1 MADAREIAYDIT
13 RRVNSEGAYLGLML
27 RYGMDGIDLDARDR
41 ALVTELAYGVQR
53 HRGKMDFII
62 AAFSRRPPAE
72 LDPGVLDLLRLCTYQ
87 LTQMR
92 IPQHAAVNESVSLAK
107 RLMGRGAASYVNA
120 VMRGACRGLGGLS
133 WPSRENLSLFLE
145 TVYSHPHWLVDYLL
159 RLLGSEA
166 SEALC
171 AANNAV
177 PALTLRANTPRCVAG
192 DVLEEIVAHGGRA
205 ELSPCLEEA
214 LIGVSLSYDLLLA
227 LLETGR
233 CVVQDESSMLVA
245 YAMDPAPGDIL
256 IDACA
261 APGGKA
267 THLAALGG
275 ASCRVIAVDRN
286 PSRLDAM
293 RKRVRALGLPNIDMR
308 PGDSRFLAECV
319 EEAADAVLVDAPC
332 SGLGT
337 LQRNPE
343 LKWRRLP
350 GDLDGLSGLQLEL
363 LRGGATKVRPGGA
376 MVYSVC
382 TFTVEETTDVVQRF
396 LRACPGFDLTGQI
409 QLWPHIHGV
418 EGMFIARFERV

>member
-53 HRGKMDFII
+53 HRGMMDFII
-62 AAFSRRPPAE
+62 SAFSRRPPAE
-72 LDPGVLDLLRLCTYQ
+72 LDPGVLDLLRLGTYQ

-107 RLMGRGAASYVNA
+107 RLLGRGAASYVNA
-120 VMRGACRGLGGLS
+120 VMRSACRGLDSLL
-133 WPSRENLSLFLE
+133 WPCRENLPVFLE
-145 TVYSHPHWLVDYLL
+145 TVYSHPRWLVDYLL

-166 SEALC
+166 AEALC
-171 AANNAV
+171 TANNTV
-177 PALTLRANTPRCVAG
+177 PALTLRANTPRCGAG
-192 DVLEEIVAHGGRA
+192 DLLDVIVAHDGRA

-214 LIGVSLSYDLLLA
+214 LIGVSLPYDSLIA

-233 CVVQDESSMLVA
+233 CVVQDESSMLAA
-245 YAMDPAPGDIL
+245 YAMGPAPGDIL

-267 THLAALGG
+267 THLAVLGG
-275 ASCRVIAVDRN
+275 ESCRVIAVDRN
-286 PSRLDAM
+286 QSRLDAM
-293 RKRVRALGLPNIDMR
+293 RKRVRALGLANIDMR
-308 PGDSRFLAECV
+308 PGDARFLAECV

-337 LQRNPE
+337 LRRNPE

-350 GDLDGLSGLQLEL
+350 GDLDELAGLQLDL
-363 LRGGATKVRPGGA
+363 LLGSATKVRPGGA

-382 TFTVEETTDVVQRF
+382 TITVEETTGVVERF
-396 LRACPGFDLTGQI
+396 LSACSGFNLAGQI

-418 EGMFIARFERV
+418 EGMFIARFERL